1 MDYKIFIDTP
11 DDIRIKRRI
20 KRDINYRGIT
30 IESIT
35 LQYNTSVK
43 PMHDKFINPSKK
55 YADIILN
62 NNNSVSKLYL
72 IINGMIN

>member
-1 MDYKIFIDTP
+1 MDYKIFIDAP

-20 KRDINYRGIT
+20 KRDMNYRGRT
-30 IESIT
+30 IESIK